1 MIAFNKK
8 EFIELNKHKCSE
20 LHYLDFNG
28 ISIILGEKNGE
39 LYSPFSAPFGG
50 FFCAQK
56 RPSLELVE
64 KAAEEFYEWLKKKN
78 KKCHITLPPFI
89 YGETLISQ
97 SFFSLLNRGFSV
109 EYTDLNYSID
119 LSKSL
124 QPHPNFCKNLRT
136 ALKNSLSFK
145 KCEIDSERKTA
156 YEIIKKNRKER
167 GYPPHLSFEELQE
180 TGRICEIDCFLTCLN
195 ETPVAG
201 AFIYLTAPKIAQL
214 ILWGDNREYSKTRPM
229 NFLAMRIA
237 EHYKERD
244 FIYFDLGNTSK
255 NGIPNFGLSRFKAEM
270 GCEITLKHTLA
281 L

>member
-28 ISIILGEKNGE
+28 INIILGEKNGE
-39 LYSPFSAPFGG
+39 FYSPFSAPFGG

-56 RPSLELVE
+56 RPSLEMVE
-64 KAAEEFYEWLKKKN
+64 KAAEEFYEWLKEKN
-78 KKCHITLPPFI
+78 KKCHITMPPFI

-97 SFFSLLNRGFSV
+97 SFFCLQNKGFSV

-136 ALKNSLSFK
+136 ALRESLSFK
-145 KCEIDSERKTA
+145 KCENDSERKAA
-156 YEIIKKNRKER
+156 YEIIDKNRKER

-180 TGRICEIDCFLTCLN
+180 TGRVCEIDCFLACLN
-195 ETPVAG
+195 ETPIAG
-201 AFIYLTAPKIAQL
+201 AFIYLTTPEIAQL
-214 ILWGDNREYSKTRPM
+214 ILWGDNRQHSKSRPM
-229 NFLAMRIA
+229 NLLAMRIA
-237 EHYKERD
+237 EYYKEKD
-244 FIYFDLGNTSK
+244 FSHFDLGPASK
-255 NGIPNFGLSRFKAEM
+255 NGIPNFGLSRFKSEM
-270 GCEITLKHTLA
+270 GCCITLKHTLS